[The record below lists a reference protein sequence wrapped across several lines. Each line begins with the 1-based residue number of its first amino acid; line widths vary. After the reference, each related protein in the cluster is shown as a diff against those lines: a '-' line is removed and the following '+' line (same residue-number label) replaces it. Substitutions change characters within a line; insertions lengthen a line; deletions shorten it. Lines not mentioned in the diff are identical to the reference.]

1 MVGRLMTTTTHTLST
16 DTALRLLANQ
26 QRRTI
31 LRHVTDGNG
40 TTTVDQLIDS
50 LLTDTSPSADRGAT
64 RDRMATSLH
73 HVHLPMLQEAGVIE
87 YDPHR
92 ETIQYHSIALVEDI
106 LQVC

>member
-1 MVGRLMTTTTHTLST
+1 MTSTTQTLAT

-26 QRRTI
+26 QRRRV

-50 LLTDTSPSADRGAT
+50 LLTGTSPSADRGAT
-64 RDRMATSLH
+64 RDRLAISLH

-87 YDPHR
+87 YDSHR
-92 ETIQYHSIALVEDI
+92 ETIQYHSIDLVEEI
-106 LQVC
+106 LRVC